1 MKNARLVRAKK
12 TSAPMTTP
20 TMTLAFRA
28 CFFSAAIGD
37 VAGSYAIVDTVPS
50 EESLLLLLSSDV
62 HGMKLNSWSCIAWYD
77 ATVRLSVYSSHCSAS
92 VA

>member
-12 TSAPMTTP
+12 TNAPMTAP

-37 VAGSYAIVDTVPS
+37 AAGSYAIVDTVPS
-50 EESLLLLLSSDV
+50 EESLLLLSSDV